1 MKSEERNPERII
13 TIEHAKHVL
22 KQSST
27 ALFMKRSMKS
37 ANEKAG
43 KTLIKQAIERS
54 SSDSYTENG
63 SSKDEFVHFEPI
75 KDFLAS
81 HKKGWCYINSESK
94 HGLCSENATPNIRML
109 ESVLAKEVELKS
121 KPKSWSNYIKE
132 HRNTYLLP
140 PPSPETSQ
148 IGLDS
153 VDVLKKIPLIDTVLP
168 GASTVSTVSKILPET
183 INPYY
188 FSVLYCSGILSKSE
202 EILHRQVFHFYEK
215 PEYQAFPVTAKFYD
229 QIETVEITGSTY
241 DDLGG

>member
-22 KQSST
+22 EQSST

-81 HKKGWCYINSESK
+81 HKKGWCHINSESK

-132 HRNTYLLP
+132 HSKAYLLP
-140 PPSPETSQ
+140 PPSPEKSQ
-148 IGLDS
+148 SIELDS
-153 VDVLKKIPLIDTVLP
+153 IDMLKKIPGLP
-168 GASTVSTVSKILPET
+168 GASTMSTMGKILPKT

-202 EILHRQVFHFYEK
+202 EILHRQVFHFYKK
-215 PEYQAFPVTAKFYD
+215 PNDFSMTAKFYD

>member
-22 KQSST
+22 EQSST

-75 KDFLAS
+75 KNFLAS
-81 HKKGWCYINSESK
+81 RKKGWCHINSESK

-121 KPKSWSNYIKE
+121 KPKSWYNSIKE
-132 HRNTYLLP
+132 HSNASLLP
-140 PPSPETSQ
+140 PPSPETSNT
-148 IGLDS
+148 GELES
-153 VDVLKKIPLIDTVLP
+153 LNKIPLIGTVLP
-168 GASTVSTVSKILPET
+168 RASTVSTVSKILPKT

-202 EILHRQVFHFYEK
+202 EILHRQVFHFYKK
-215 PEYQAFPVTAKFYD
+215 PNDFSMTAKFYD